1 MPARP
6 TDEELAQALGEEYDR
21 QEADRRNSQ
30 TMNALLRGHRES
42 DEEQEQEQDDDKADA
57 PADFNAVIRRDAG
70 RPYNRKKTEEK

>member
-1 MPARP
+1 MTARP

-42 DEEQEQEQDDDKADA
+42 DEEQEQEQHDDKTDE
-57 PADFNAVIRRDAG
+57 PADFNAVIRKAAG
-70 RPYNRKKTEEK
+70 RPYNRKTEEK